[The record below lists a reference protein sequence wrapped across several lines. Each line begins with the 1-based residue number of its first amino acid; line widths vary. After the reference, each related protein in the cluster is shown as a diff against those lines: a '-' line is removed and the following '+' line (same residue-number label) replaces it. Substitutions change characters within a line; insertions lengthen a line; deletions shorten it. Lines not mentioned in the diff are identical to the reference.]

1 MLVPC
6 SSVSSNARQLWLV
19 LGRVSVREWVRS
31 ESRGCFVQPNMRLLK
46 QVQEQL
52 AKLQAELGELVVEGS
67 AGGGAVRVEVNGLRQ
82 VQRVRLDPGVV
93 EAGDV
98 ELLEDLIAAAVND
111 ALRRV
116 EEAVNAKVG
125 ALAGGLGLPFP
136 GGL

>member
-1 MLVPC
+1 M
-6 SSVSSNARQLWLV
+6 
-19 LGRVSVREWVRS
+19 
-31 ESRGCFVQPNMRLLK
+31 QPNMRLLK

>member
-1 MLVPC
+1 
-6 SSVSSNARQLWLV
+6 
-19 LGRVSVREWVRS
+19 
-31 ESRGCFVQPNMRLLK
+31 VQPNMRLLK

-52 AKLQAELGELVVEGS
+52 AKLQAELAELVVEGS
-67 AGGGAVRVEVNGLRQ
+67 AGGGAVRVEVNGLRH
-82 VQRVRLDPGVV
+82 VQRVRLDPAVV
-93 EAGDV
+93 ASGDT

-136 GGL
+136 SGL

>member
-1 MLVPC
+1 M
-6 SSVSSNARQLWLV
+6 
-19 LGRVSVREWVRS
+19 
-31 ESRGCFVQPNMRLLK
+31 QPNMRLLK

-52 AKLQAELGELVVEGS
+52 AKLQAELAELVVEGS
-67 AGGGAVRVEVNGLRQ
+67 AGGGAVRVEVNGLRH
-82 VQRVRLDPGVV
+82 VQRVRLDPAVV
-93 EAGDV
+93 ASGDT

-136 GGL
+136 SGL

>member
-1 MLVPC
+1 
-6 SSVSSNARQLWLV
+6 
-19 LGRVSVREWVRS
+19 
-31 ESRGCFVQPNMRLLK
+31 MRLLK

-52 AKLQAELGELVVEGS
+52 AKLQAELAELVVEGS
-67 AGGGAVRVEVNGLRQ
+67 AGGGAVRVEVNGLRH
-82 VQRVRLDPGVV
+82 VQRVRLDPAVV
-93 EAGDV
+93 ASGDT

-136 GGL
+136 SGL

>member
-1 MLVPC
+1 
-6 SSVSSNARQLWLV
+6 
-19 LGRVSVREWVRS
+19 
-31 ESRGCFVQPNMRLLK
+31 
-46 QVQEQL
+46 
-52 AKLQAELGELVVEGS
+52 
-67 AGGGAVRVEVNGLRQ
+67 VRVEVNGLRQ

>member
-1 MLVPC
+1 M
-6 SSVSSNARQLWLV
+6 
-19 LGRVSVREWVRS
+19 
-31 ESRGCFVQPNMRLLK
+31 QPNMRLLK

-52 AKLQAELGELVVEGS
+52 AKLQAELAELVVQGS

-82 VQRVRLDPGVV
+82 VQRVHLDPSVV

-98 ELLEDLIAAAVND
+98 EMLEDLIAAAIND

-116 EEAVNAKVG
+116 EEQVNAKVG

-136 GGL
+136 GGM